1 MLLTSGSPMT
11 SQVRSK
17 SKCLTIWRI
26 WFCRALRPY
35 KMEISQYN
43 YMDRVWDTSWYDS
56 KISVSIFKIKVIQGH
71 EFKER
76 SN

>member
-1 MLLTSGSPMT
+1 MLLTSGSPIT

-17 SKCLTIWRI
+17 SECLTIRRI

-35 KMEISQYN
+35 KMEISQCS
-43 YMDRVWDTSWYDS
+43 YMDHVRDTSKHDR
-56 KISVSIFKIKVIQGH
+56 KLSVSIFKAKVIKGH
-71 EFKER
+71 QVKER

>member
-1 MLLTSGSPMT
+1 MLLTLGSPMT

-35 KMEISQYN
+35 KKEISQCN
-43 YMDRVWDTSWYDS
+43 YMDRVWDTSKYDP
-56 KISVSIFKIKVIQGH
+56 KLSVNIFKVKVIQGH
-71 EFKER
+71 EVEER